1 MSKARKEFPKP
12 KSRKSV
18 KKTSRRIEKNN
29 EMLKSIWEKMR
40 EQHK

>member
-1 MSKARKEFPKP
+1 MAKARKEFPKP

-40 EQHK
+40 K

>member
-12 KSRKSV
+12 KSRKSL

-29 EMLKSIWEKMR
+29 EMLRKIWEEMR
-40 EQHK
+40 K

>member
-1 MSKARKEFPKP
+1 MAKARKEHPKP

-29 EMLKSIWEKMR
+29 EMLRNIWEKMR

>member
-1 MSKARKEFPKP
+1 MAKARKEFPKP

-29 EMLKSIWEKMR
+29 EMLRKIWEKM
-40 EQHK
+40 HK